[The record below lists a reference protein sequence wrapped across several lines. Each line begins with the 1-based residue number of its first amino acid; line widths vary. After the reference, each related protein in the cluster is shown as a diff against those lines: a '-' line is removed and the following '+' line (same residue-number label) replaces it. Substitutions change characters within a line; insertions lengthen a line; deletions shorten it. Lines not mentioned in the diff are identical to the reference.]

1 MCYKLRILEVP
12 IYRDEGSVGDL
23 EIKLKVYLNNYD
35 SGDKRMT
42 TVIATDENI
51 VLKDGESKILK
62 INS

>member
-35 SGDKRMT
+35 SSDESMT
-42 TVIATDENI
+42 TAIATDEKI
-51 VLKDGESKILK
+51 ILKDGESKLLK

>member
-23 EIKLKVYLNNYD
+23 EIKLKVYLNNHD
-35 SGDKRMT
+35 SGDESMT
-42 TVIATDENI
+42 TAIATDEKI
-51 VLKDGESKILK
+51 ILKDGESKLLK

>member
-23 EIKLKVYLNNYD
+23 EIKLKVYLNNFD
-35 SGDKRMT
+35 SGDKSMT
-42 TVIATDENI
+42 TAIATDEKI
-51 VLKDGESKILK
+51 ILKDGESKLLK